1 MWQQYFKVVS
11 QQQNMNSAW
20 NFSRFQFSQIL
31 KLSTIKGQIRN
42 FHSGRTGQELSE
54 KVMQEWQ
61 KSESKSEKVTV
72 RGGGQACASFRQDP
86 GLVQTPD
93 DEGSKKANTHHP
105 PPRNHQPLANSLC
118 QTRAKIIWK
127 KFWEKNESEI
137 KLWKQKWMKL
147 FFQLL

>member
-1 MWQQYFKVVS
+1 
-11 QQQNMNSAW
+11 
-20 NFSRFQFSQIL
+20 
-31 KLSTIKGQIRN
+31 
-42 FHSGRTGQELSE
+42 
-54 KVMQEWQ
+54 MQEWQ

-118 QTRAKIIWK
+118 QTWAKKAQETNENSRAY
-127 KFWEKNESEI
+127 
-137 KLWKQKWMKL
+137 LCL
-147 FFQLL
+147 FFKIKMF